1 MKANNK
7 AQQRIAKIE
16 QQGVTTSIKV
26 KQQGTTTSSK
36 VKQQGETTSSKAQQG
51 VARQN
56 KDNEVQRKKT

>member
-1 MKANNK
+1 
-7 AQQRIAKIE
+7 
-16 QQGVTTSIKV
+16 VTTSIKV

-56 KDNEVQRKKT
+56 KDNKVQRKKT